1 MGGHD
6 GWSRLV
12 ANKMVRSGQ
21 ILKVEMT
28 GFADRLD
35 MRERGMTPRIIKRVL
50 RLIRTYSPAQG
61 TLVNTL

>member
-35 MRERGMTPRIIKRVL
+35 MRERGMTPRIIKRVI
-50 RLIRTYSPAQG
+50 RLIRTYYTAEL
-61 TLVNTL
+61 TDRLN